1 MPVKCDRRASK
12 SDGRAGL
19 RPHSMIDTARTLCP
33 VDDVLELTVRG
44 APRWISRGAPRYFV
58 PTRNWRV
65 RCGGSEIYPAF
76 RWKARAY
83 RAVLR
88 AWITVGGACFTHDV
102 GDGREGGWPL
112 GDLLSSDMPTL
123 STAAVSV
130 GIPGPGQKIT
140 MRLMGERGRVLG
152 FAKYADKPYTRTLL
166 ANEARML
173 EKLPEGVGPRLV
185 RFTPFM
191 EGELLVQTV
200 LPGRP
205 RPPRPRLDPA
215 QMDFF
220 ERLARPGKT
229 YAAPEHPFVESL
241 YEQAGE
247 RKGSIPPTVEALG
260 GEWPMA
266 WMHGDM
272 APWNMH
278 SWRGT
283 CFAFDW
289 EHGREAGFPYLD
301 AAATLIQVAS
311 IIRREDPRRAKRSV
325 SGELEASLPAP
336 CDKFAPSIA
345 ALSALNM
352 LVSWYPPRPPDDY
365 EEWLNAFIEAPP
377 R

>member
-1 MPVKCDRRASK
+1 
-12 SDGRAGL
+12 
-19 RPHSMIDTARTLCP
+19 MIDAARTLCP
-33 VDDVLELTVRG
+33 ADDVLELTVRG
-44 APRWISRGAPRYFV
+44 APRWFSRSAPRYFV

-65 RCGGSEIYPAF
+65 RRGGSEIYPAF

-88 AWITVGGACFTHDV
+88 AWITLGGARFTHDV
-102 GDGREGGWPL
+102 VGAGRKGGWPL
-112 GDLLSSDMPTL
+112 GELLSSEMPAL
-123 STAAVSV
+123 STVAVSV

-140 MRLMGERGRVLG
+140 LRLMDKRGRVLG

-173 EKLPEGVGPRLV
+173 ERLPEGVGPRLA
-185 RFTPFM
+185 RFAPFM
-191 EGELLVQTV
+191 EGELLVQSA

-205 RPPRPRLDPA
+205 RAPRPRLDSA

-220 ERLARPGKT
+220 KRLTRPDGT
-229 YAAPEHPFVESL
+229 YPVSGHPFMESL
-241 YEQAGE
+241 RE
-247 RKGSIPPTVEALG
+247 RADEWKKRLLEPILEDLDG
-260 GEWPMA
+260 GEWPVA

-278 SWRGT
+278 WWRGT
-283 CFAFDW
+283 CLAFDW

-325 SGELEASLPAP
+325 SGELRSSLPAP
-336 CDKFAPSIA
+336 YGEFAPSVA
-345 ALSALNM
+345 DLSALNM

-365 EEWLNAFIEAPP
+365 EGWLNAFIEAES
-377 R
+377 

>member
-1 MPVKCDRRASK
+1 MDVKRGRRP
-12 SDGRAGL
+12 RRL
-19 RPHSMIDTARTLCP
+19 HLMIDTARTLCP

-44 APRWISRGAPRYFV
+44 APRWLSRGEPRYFV
-58 PTRNWRV
+58 PTGNWRI
-65 RCGGSEIYPAF
+65 RRGGSKIFPAF

-83 RAVLR
+83 RRVLR
-88 AWITVGGACFTHDV
+88 AWISLGGARFTHAV
-102 GDGREGGWPL
+102 GDGRKGGWPL
-112 GDLLSSDMPTL
+112 GELLSPDMPTL

-140 MRLMGERGRVLG
+140 VRLMDDRGRVLG

-173 EKLPEGVGPRLV
+173 EKLPEGVGPRLA

-191 EGELLVQTV
+191 DGELLVQTA

-205 RPPRPRLDPA
+205 RPPRPNLDAA

-220 ERLARPGKT
+220 ERLTQPGKT

-241 YEQAGE
+241 CEQAGE
-247 RKGSIPPTVEALG
+247 RGRSLAPVVEDLG
-260 GEWPMA
+260 GEEWPVA
-266 WMHGDM
+266 WTHGDM

-278 SWRGT
+278 WWRGS
-283 CFAFDW
+283 CLAFDW
-289 EHGREAGFPYLD
+289 EHGREVGFPYLD

-311 IIRREDPRRAKRSV
+311 IIRREEPRQAKRSV
-325 SGELEASLPAP
+325 SEGLGSRLPARYAR
-336 CDKFAPSIA
+336 FAPSLA
-345 ALSALNM
+345 AFSALNM
-352 LVSWYPPRPPDDY
+352 LVSWYPPRQSDDY
-365 EEWLNAFIEAPP
+365 EEWLNAFIEAPH